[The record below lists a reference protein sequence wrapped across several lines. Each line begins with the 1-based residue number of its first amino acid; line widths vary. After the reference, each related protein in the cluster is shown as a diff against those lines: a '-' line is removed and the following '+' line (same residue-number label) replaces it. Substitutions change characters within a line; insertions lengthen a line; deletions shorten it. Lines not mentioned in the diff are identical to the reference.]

1 MGSAVR
7 PGVAG
12 WPIDARRWLAAWGAA
27 LVLAGLAPPAQAAGG
42 LTIGAIVPQTW
53 PHPHQGEEI
62 VLGMQLA
69 IKTWPGNQV
78 PTLIVKDSACDPRKA
93 EAAARELLAAKVDMV
108 LGSWCTIGTAPKVV
122 ADAGVPYVSAHAER
136 LARPPEG
143 VLQFGRIEVYA
154 AERIAQRLRSET
166 GLRISARTSCWMDFE
181 PVLFDQYDGV
191 LCPVLGRDKARWE
204 QAEAT
209 FTAALRK
216 PFTLSAARG
225 YAAMEAALAQL
236 RRLRSGNGKGN
247 GEGLATILGPVPPSA
262 SPAAPDA
269 LQLVFAQRLPKLAA
283 REQAALS
290 QLLQAKSCA
299 CAAGASCPQGGPWAG
314 DPFVVRGN
322 SSNCPALASAT
333 PR

>member
-1 MGSAVR
+1 MGSAVGR
-7 PGVAG
+7 GVAG
-12 WPIDARRWLAAWGAA
+12 WLIEAWRRLAARGALA
-27 LVLAGLAPPAQAAGG
+27 SLVGLMPAAQAAPG
-42 LTIGAIVPQTW
+42 LTIGAIVPQSW

-69 IKTWPGNQV
+69 IKTWPGQPV
-78 PTLIVKDSACDPRKA
+78 PTLVVKDSGCDPRKA

-122 ADAGVPYVSAHAER
+122 AEAGVPYVSAHAER
-136 LARPPEG
+136 LARPPNG
-143 VLQFGRIEVYA
+143 VLQLGRIEMYA
-154 AERIAQRLRSET
+154 AEQIAQRLRGET

-191 LCPVLGRDKARWE
+191 LCPVLGHEKARWE

-236 RRLRSGNGKGN
+236 RRLKSGSGKSN
-247 GEGLATILGPVPPSA
+247 GEGLATILGPVPPA
-262 SPAAPDA
+262 GSPAPADA
-269 LQLVFAQRLPKLAA
+269 LQLVFAQRLPKLGG

-290 QLLQAKSCA
+290 LVLQAKSCT
-299 CAAGASCPQGGPWAG
+299 CAAGASCPQGGAWAG

-322 SSNCPALASAT
+322 SSNCPAVASAT
-333 PR
+333 QR